1 MKKKTPVPENANIFE
16 IDSVRSVSRPGN
28 EAIADTSGE
37 SADPASPD
45 SGSISVVSL
54 ADPTLAGPDDSPS
67 VGPASGVGV
76 TDPDI
81 DERTESPDFPS
92 VKNADADCELPEDI
106 TTDPAEPRDAVN
118 PEAPVDVV
126 NPDADVTIPD
136 VDPSSGEFEDR
147 LVMTTDE
154 PSLFSESDELIFTLP
169 EHEDPDIQGTPA
181 IRISEDSSL
190 FEPHVRKLSWLK
202 PRHIVTPL
210 VAIAVVLLFVFVIYI
225 GPKNE
230 RAASPL
236 MIRGIALSRAEFSF
250 MYHYVLLENGIDI
263 RSEEG
268 RKMLASSPENDFET
282 YRDLFLDMTAK
293 EMQTTAI
300 LYDDAV
306 AHGYSIGPEYTEKV
320 QSYLDWLGERAAA
333 TSVDLETYI
342 IGTFGESVTR
352 ELILEVLSRKFFTED
367 YAYGQKLEELRA
379 SEDQA
384 EEAYLS
390 SPNQYDQVSYR
401 LLRIVFEQKDDNF
414 IATAHL
420 HAREIIEKIGHDQSK
435 FESVAAEYFSGE
447 AKEKLLQPDSTLIYG
462 VRFNDVINT
471 EWRVWLFDP
480 QRKPG
485 DCIIYEDED
494 GFPILLCFSSR
505 QRQIDPLRDVR
516 IFLIRQEDPENGVPG
531 VPAVDIVAR
540 SNIIL
545 HSITDE
551 ASIQDLEKSYAED
564 IAAGIMSITQS
575 SDTRRGKLDPVFDE
589 WVFDRTRK
597 PGDKTSITTPEGI
610 AILFFVSSSENPEW
624 YDRVNSFI
632 RMNNFQEFLVAK
644 QAEYPY
650 KFNPEGLKG
659 L

>member
-16 IDSVRSVSRPGN
+16 IDSVRSVSRLMR
-28 EAIADTSGE
+28 AIADTSE
-37 SADPASPD
+37 KARIRLPTPLHF
-45 SGSISVVSL
+45 VVSL
-54 ADPTLAGPDDSPS
+54 ADLTLQQACDSPS

-118 PEAPVDVV
+118 PEAPVDGV

-282 YRDLFLDMTAK
+282 YRFVLDMWPKRCRRPRSSMTMPSPTDTVSAPNIPK
-293 EMQTTAI
+293 KSNLI
-300 LYDDAV
+300 
-306 AHGYSIGPEYTEKV
+306 SIGWANAPRQLPWTLRHTL
-320 QSYLDWLGERAAA
+320 S
-333 TSVDLETYI
+333 
-342 IGTFGESVTR
+342 
-352 ELILEVLSRKFFTED
+352 VLSVNP
-367 YAYGQKLEELRA
+367 
-379 SEDQA
+379 
-384 EEAYLS
+384 
-390 SPNQYDQVSYR
+390 SPGN
-401 LLRIVFEQKDDNF
+401 
-414 IATAHL
+414 
-420 HAREIIEKIGHDQSK
+420 
-435 FESVAAEYFSGE
+435 
-447 AKEKLLQPDSTLIYG
+447 
-462 VRFNDVINT
+462 
-471 EWRVWLFDP
+471 
-480 QRKPG
+480 
-485 DCIIYEDED
+485 
-494 GFPILLCFSSR
+494 
-505 QRQIDPLRDVR
+505 
-516 IFLIRQEDPENGVPG
+516 
-531 VPAVDIVAR
+531 
-540 SNIIL
+540 
-545 HSITDE
+545 
-551 ASIQDLEKSYAED
+551 
-564 IAAGIMSITQS
+564 
-575 SDTRRGKLDPVFDE
+575 
-589 WVFDRTRK
+589 
-597 PGDKTSITTPEGI
+597 
-610 AILFFVSSSENPEW
+610 
-624 YDRVNSFI
+624 
-632 RMNNFQEFLVAK
+632 
-644 QAEYPY
+644 
-650 KFNPEGLKG
+650 
-659 L
+659 